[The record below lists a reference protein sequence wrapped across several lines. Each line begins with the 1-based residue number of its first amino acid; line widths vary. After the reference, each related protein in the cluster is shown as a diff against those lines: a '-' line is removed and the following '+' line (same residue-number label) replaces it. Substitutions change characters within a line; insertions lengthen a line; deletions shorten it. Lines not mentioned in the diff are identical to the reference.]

1 MNMRTDQRIQSET
14 NDRFHFQFQSYSCH
28 GLCKSGITSLS
39 FIFEFETPINNSP
52 HDYPILG
59 FGKSITSFDLEL
71 LHTNWAPAKIEQP
84 I

>member
-1 MNMRTDQRIQSET
+1 MNIRTDQRIQSET
-14 NDRFHFQFQSYSCH
+14 NDRFHFQFQSYFCH
-28 GLCKSGITSLS
+28 GLCKSGIS

-52 HDYPILG
+52 HHPILG

>member
-1 MNMRTDQRIQSET
+1 MNIRTDQRIQSET

-28 GLCKSGITSLS
+28 GLDKSEITSY
-39 FIFEFETPINNSP
+39 ICKWETPLNGQ
-52 HDYPILG
+52 HQQMLG
-59 FGKSITSFDLEL
+59 FGKIITSFDLEL